1 MKKIQVIAWGLAG
14 VIVLLFGIISF
25 LYYQAFVSLS
35 ETKLALS
42 EATSTIE
49 TLENDNQ
56 ELQEALVNEQ
66 NRVNAFQEEIENFGA
81 TIGRL
86 DKLSRLDPEL
96 LKKYSKVYFLSENY
110 SPSKL
115 GEIDE
120 QWSTNPDKELLFL
133 DEALPFLED
142 LLEDAEE
149 DGVSLKIVSAYRSF
163 GTQAQLKSSYLIRY
177 GSGANTFSAEQGY
190 SEHQLGTTADFASEE
205 SGWQLAG
212 FGNTE
217 AFTWLTKNAH
227 KYGFVLSYPEGNTY
241 YEYEPWHWR
250 FVGQDLAKELHD
262 RDQHF
267 YDLDQR
273 YIDEFL
279 IGIFE

>member
-1 MKKIQVIAWGLAG
+1 MKKIQAIAWGLGG
-14 VIVLLFGIISF
+14 VIVLLFGVISF
-25 LYYQAFVSLS
+25 MYYQTSASLS
-35 ETKLALS
+35 DAKLALS

-49 TLENDNQ
+49 TLENDKQ
-56 ELQEALVNEQ
+56 ELEEALENEQ

-110 SPSKL
+110 SPAEL
-115 GEIDE
+115 EEIDE
-120 QWSTNPDKELLFL
+120 KWSTNEEKELLFL
-133 DEALPFLED
+133 EEALPFLED

-149 DGVSLKIVSAYRSF
+149 DGVSLKVVSAYRSF
-163 GTQAQLKSSYLIRY
+163 GTQAELKSSYLVRY

-205 SGWQLAG
+205 SAWQLGG

-250 FVGQDLAKELHD
+250 FVGRELAEELYD
-262 RDQHF
+262 RDQYF

>member
-1 MKKIQVIAWGLAG
+1 MKKIQIIAWGLGGA
-14 VIVLLFGIISF
+14 IVLLFGVISF
-25 LYYQAFVSLS
+25 LYYQASASLTD
-35 ETKLALS
+35 TKLALS

-49 TLENDNQ
+49 TLEKDKQ
-56 ELQEALVNEQ
+56 DLEEALVNEQ
-66 NRVNAFQEEIENFGA
+66 NRVNAFEEELESFGT

-110 SPSKL
+110 SPSDL
-115 GEIDE
+115 GDIDE
-120 QWSTNPDKELLFL
+120 QWSTNPDKELQFL
-133 DEALPFLED
+133 KEALPFLED
-142 LLEDAEE
+142 LLEDAED
-149 DGVSLKIVSAYRSF
+149 DGISLKILSSYRSF
-163 GTQAQLKSSYLIRY
+163 GTQAQLKSNYVVRY

-190 SEHQLGTTADFASEE
+190 SEHQLGTTVDFVSEE
-205 SGWQLAG
+205 SGWQLSG
-212 FGNTE
+212 FGDTE
-217 AFTWLTKNAH
+217 AFTWLTSNAH
-227 KYGFVLSYPEGNTY
+227 RYGFVLSYPEGNTY

-250 FVGQDLAKELHD
+250 FVGQDLAGELHD
-262 RDQHF
+262 RDQYF